1 MSILSEIG
9 KLFGANSSSQPMK
22 KEPALVQPTD
32 KKDDSQKK
40 RETDGKAHIHNLIIV
55 DESGSMS
62 GIRRATVSG
71 INETINTIRDA
82 QKAYEATQEHFL
94 TLVTFDSGGK
104 MADVR
109 TMIDSQHIS
118 QVEDFNDYLPNG
130 CTPLYDAIG
139 DSLTRLQRRI
149 KDDKDAAAVVTIIT
163 DGLENASKHWT
174 ATSVSKL
181 IEQLKE
187 QGWSF
192 SYMGSDHDVKK
203 VKDMLSIDN
212 AMEFSHDNLGAGN
225 MWRRERFSRHSFSA
239 KLDALYGSR
248 IELSEEELIARKRQ
262 FAAEYYGNRVTPDYI
277 DTLEENGIFVFG
289 SNSAGLHDGGA
300 AAFAMKRFGAVFG
313 QGEGLQGQSYA
324 IPTTGGVAEIVDAVN
339 RFVSYAE
346 EYPELH
352 FYVTKIGCGN
362 AGFSENQISPLFK
375 ECIKLENVSL
385 PSEFWEAMGLKMV

>member
-1 MSILSEIG
+1 MSFSSEI
-9 KLFGANSSSQPMK
+9 KRIFGINSSKPSVKQSVEK
-22 KEPALVQPTD
+22 TEDV
-32 KKDDSQKK
+32 QKK
-40 RETDGKAHIHNLIIV
+40 WESDGKAHIHNLIIV

-62 GIRRATVSG
+62 DIRRVTVFG
-71 INETINTIRDA
+71 INETIKTIWNT
-82 QKAYEATQEHFL
+82 QKEYGATQEHFL
-94 TLVTFDSGGK
+94 TLVTFDSGGNRP
-104 MADVR
+104 DIR
-109 TMIDSQHIS
+109 TMIDCQHIS
-118 QVEDFNDYLPNG
+118 RVEEFYDYLPNG

-192 SYMGSDHDVKK
+192 SYMGSDHDVKD
-203 VKDMLSIDN
+203 VTDMLSIDN

-225 MWRRERFSRHSFSA
+225 MWNRERFSRHSFSA
-239 KLDALYGSR
+239 KLDALYGAR

-262 FAAEYYGNRVTPDYI
+262 FASEYYGNRVTPDNI
-277 DTLEENGIFVFG
+277 DTLKENEIFVFG
-289 SNSAGLHDGGA
+289 SDPAGLHNGGD
-300 AAFAMKRFGAVFG
+300 AAFALKRFGAVFG

-324 IPTTGGVAEIVDAVN
+324 IPINFNNFDELDDAVD

-346 EYPELH
+346 EHPELH
-352 FYVTKIGCGN
+352 FCVTKIGSRN
-362 AGFSENQISPLFK
+362 TMFYKEHIAPLFK